1 MRRRTPAL
9 PRASPPSHCPAAPR
23 GFGTV
28 SGCSL
33 PSGRGGLPT
42 LSDDLLSAECPSAS
56 QRRLGTAALPAPCSG
71 TGALRSGD
79 RAPHAVALPARE
91 GTRRGAG
98 GGRSCQHGLTLP
110 HAAPPSSPNDLRHSF
125 LISTLT
131 PKEIK

>member
-9 PRASPPSHCPAAPR
+9 PRASPPSRCPAAPR

-28 SGCSL
+28 SGRSP

-91 GTRRGAG
+91 GTRQGAG
-98 GGRSCQHGLTLP
+98 GGAAVSTASRCRTPLP
-110 HAAPPSSPNDLRHSF
+110 RAPPTTYAILF
-125 LISTLT
+125 
-131 PKEIK
+131 

>member
-28 SGCSL
+28 SGRSP

-91 GTRRGAG
+91 GTQRGAG
-98 GGRSCQHGLTLP
+98 GGAAVSMASRCRTPLP
-110 HAAPPSSPNDLRHSF
+110 RAPPTTDAILF
-125 LISTLT
+125 
-131 PKEIK
+131 